1 VTTTVAQIASWFD
14 TKKSADMS
22 TGHSH
27 RGGAGEV
34 IRSRII
40 HYCIAV
46 VAAGLAAGANGALW
60 PDFGVR
66 YPLIAFYPAI
76 TISAWFGGLLPGLS
90 CTILSAMIAAFVWLD
105 PQFSVGVTPSADAL
119 ALIVFTGV
127 GVVISALSE
136 SLKSEAGRE
145 RAARARAQHAEA
157 TLAIEL
163 ADTRRLYKLSEMLMR
178 RDGLADILQE
188 VLHAA
193 IELLHADS
201 GDVQINDAAEEHL
214 NMIAEFGVPEG
225 FLEATHGNSISAEVL
240 RRHRTVVV
248 DDVARDQT
256 LAQFAPLYA
265 SHAIVSVVCVPMLE
279 SDGKVLGLLST
290 YFSKPRQPTDRE
302 LLLLDLYTRQGGH
315 AIERMRILESERLAR
330 REAEHANRQKDHFL
344 STVSH
349 DLRTPLHAVLGWTEL
364 LRGGRLPDAKRARAL
379 QMIYD
384 NTQRQTRLI
393 SDLLDTSRI
402 MSGTLRLERTTVD
415 LQTVVQ
421 GALEVVELSA
431 TEKGVDLVV
440 DRDPEIGT
448 LSGDPAR
455 LQQVIWNLLANAV
468 KFTPKGGAVDVRI
481 RRIGQSVEI
490 VVEDTGI
497 GIAREFLP
505 FVFEPFR
512 QADTVSARSNG
523 GLGLGLSIVKHLV
536 EGHGGT
542 IQADSNGE
550 GQGAVFTVR
559 LPIDPDRSEEVRS
572 PAPSQSAQPE
582 LPLLEGVAVLVV
594 DDDWASREL
603 VAASLEDVG
612 ARVMTT
618 ASSAEALDQLSRH
631 KFDVLIVDIAMPGE
645 DGCALIRRV
654 RATPAPDIARIP
666 AVAFTSFDGD
676 DAREAM
682 AAGFQEHLRKPS
694 DAASLARTV
703 ALLVHRVW
711 T

>member
-1 VTTTVAQIASWFD
+1 MLAGHPHRDRAIA
-14 TKKSADMS
+14 K
-22 TGHSH
+22 
-27 RGGAGEV
+27 
-34 IRSRII
+34 IRSRIVQ
-40 HYCIAV
+40 YCIAV
-46 VAAGLAAGANGALW
+46 AAAGFAAGANGALW

-76 TISAWFGGLLPGLS
+76 TISAWFGGLWPGLA

-105 PQFSVGVTPSADAL
+105 PQFSVRVTPSADTV
-119 ALIVFTGV
+119 ALIVFIGV

-136 SLKSEAGRE
+136 SLKAEAGRE
-145 RAARARAQHAEA
+145 RAARARAEHAEG

-163 ADTRRLYKLSEMLMR
+163 TDTRRLYKLSEMLTR

-188 VLHAA
+188 VLRAA

-201 GDVQINDAAEEHL
+201 GDVQIHDAADDHW
-214 NMIAEFGVPEG
+214 NIIAEFGVREG
-225 FLEATHGNSISAEVL
+225 FLEATRGNSITREAL
-240 RRHRTVVV
+240 RRRRTVVV

-256 LAQFAPLYA
+256 LAQLAPIYS

-279 SDGKVLGLLST
+279 SDGRVLGLVST
-290 YFSKPRQPTDRE
+290 YFSKFRQPTDRE
-302 LLLLDLYTRQGGH
+302 LLLFDLYTRQGGH
-315 AIERMRILESERLAR
+315 AIERMRILESERIAR
-330 REAEHANRQKDHFL
+330 REAEHANRLKDLFL

-349 DLRTPLHAVLGWTEL
+349 DLRTPLNAVLGWSQL

-440 DRDPEIGT
+440 DHVPEIGT
-448 LSGDPAR
+448 FSGDPSR

-468 KFTPKGGAVDVRI
+468 KFTPKGGTVFVRV
-481 RRIGQSVEI
+481 RRVGQSVEI
-490 VVEDTGI
+490 VVRDTGI

-505 FVFEPFR
+505 SVFEPFR
-512 QADTVSARSNG
+512 QADALSERSRG

-542 IQADSNGE
+542 VQADSHGE

-559 LPIDPDRSEEVRS
+559 LPIDPDRSVMAPS
-572 PAPSQSAQPE
+572 PAPIQSAQPE
-582 LPLLEGVAVLVV
+582 SPLLQGVAVLVV

-603 VAASLEDVG
+603 VSASLEDVG
-612 ARVMTT
+612 AKVMTT
-618 ASSAEALDQLSRH
+618 SSSAEALDQLSRS
-631 KFDVLIVDIAMPGE
+631 KFHVLIVDIAMPGE
-645 DGCALIRRV
+645 DGCALIRKV
-654 RATPAPDIARIP
+654 RATASPDIAQIP
-666 AVAFTSFDGD
+666 AVAFTSLAGH

-682 AAGFQEHLRKPS
+682 AAGFQEHLRKPP
-694 DAASLARTV
+694 DASSLARTV
-703 ALLVHRVW
+703 ALLVHRVV